1 MGDAEYMGN
10 QNCRKCNAPKSN
22 ANGGMMGGNMGG
34 NMAGNM
40 AGMMGGMMGGNM
52 GGNMDGSMGAMM
64 MQAMMQAMGQGG
76 MSPMMGAAA
85 GGANMRPGD
94 WNCAKCGDHQFAK
107 NMACRK
113 CDAPKQPGNVGV
125 PMGGQGGN
133 MGGLMGEL
141 MGAMA
146 KKQRFV

>member
-1 MGDAEYMGN
+1 MKPGDWACTSCGDHQFAKN
-10 QNCRKCNAPKSN
+10 LNCRKCNAPKSN

-34 NMAGNM
+34 NM
-40 AGMMGGMMGGNM
+40 GGG
-52 GGNMDGSMGAMM
+52 MGAMM